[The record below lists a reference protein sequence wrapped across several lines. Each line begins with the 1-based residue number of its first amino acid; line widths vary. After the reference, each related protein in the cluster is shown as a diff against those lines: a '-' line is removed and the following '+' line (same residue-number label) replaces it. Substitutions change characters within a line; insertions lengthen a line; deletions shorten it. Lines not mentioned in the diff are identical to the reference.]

1 MSAARA
7 VPIRGYLIHITHYD
21 PSWVKR
27 KAREK
32 PFDLGV
38 GLEVVE
44 AMADAGL
51 NLLVVDCADGV
62 TYKSHPELK
71 RSYSVPMAHVR
82 RLAAQA
88 RKHDIEVVPKLNF
101 AQSAL
106 HQHNHWFRPYHRLF
120 DSEEYWRRAF
130 RLADELIQACEP
142 PRFFHIG
149 MDEDHD
155 RSHAQYAAAICT
167 LRDGLR
173 ERSLR
178 AVMWKDQQSY
188 AAADVHAEKSRAAE
202 ARIPRDVVQVV
213 WHYHTVLTD
222 VVRRLRRKGFDVWGA
237 PGRDPDQVRG
247 WRDAILRYG
256 GTGLLLTRWVP
267 CRPGNR
273 AELLRQI
280 RTLGPICSGA

>member
-32 PFDLGV
+32 PFDLGL
-38 GLEVVE
+38 GLEIVE

-82 RLAAQA
+82 GLAAQA

-120 DSEEYWRRAF
+120 DSEEYWLRAF
-130 RLADELIQACEP
+130 RLVDELIQACEP

-155 RSHAQYAAAICT
+155 RSHAQYAAAICM

-173 ERSLR
+173 ERGLR